1 MMSFLC
7 TVKKLGKNI
16 VDVSKETDAT
26 IKDYNH
32 VLDTL
37 MQRFR
42 DSAVRGIFLEVRDIG
57 KRLAS
62 RWS

>member
-1 MMSFLC
+1 MR
-7 TVKKLGKNI
+7 N
-16 VDVSKETDAT
+16 ETDAT
-26 IKDYNH
+26 IQDYND

-37 MQRFR
+37 IQRFR
-42 DSAVRGIFLEVRDIG
+42 DNAIRGIFLDVRDIG

>member
-1 MMSFLC
+1 MTFIC
-7 TVKKLGKNI
+7 TGKRLGKNS
-16 VDVSKETDAT
+16 VDMRNETDAT
-26 IKDYNH
+26 IQDYNV

-42 DSAVRGIFLEVRDIG
+42 DNAVRGIFLDVRDIG